1 VNFTASVA
9 PISDG
14 AVNWTTTGGTLGAA
28 TGQTNTW
35 SASTPGTYTIT
46 ATSAA
51 APGRSDSSTV
61 TVVDS
66 STINLVVTPATKAML
81 PGQSFTFTASG
92 DQGGGVNWTVT
103 GNATKVDSGLQ
114 TTVAVPSTVPLTTVT
129 YTLTATS
136 RLDGSKTAQAVITVK
151 SFDLNGDGA
160 VDTLDIL
167 ELAKRY
173 ELVNVPTTDQAKADF
188 NGDGKIDDTDLSQLL
203 AAI

>member
-1 VNFTASVA
+1 
-9 PISDG
+9 
-14 AVNWTTTGGTLGAA
+14 
-28 TGQTNTW
+28 
-35 SASTPGTYTIT
+35 
-46 ATSAA
+46 
-51 APGRSDSSTV
+51 
-61 TVVDS
+61 
-66 STINLVVTPATKAML
+66 M
-81 PGQSFTFTASG
+81 
-92 DQGGGVNWTVT
+92 NWTVT

-136 RLDGSKTAQAVITVK
+136 RLDGSKTAQAVLTVK